1 MPDTGDTEIKR
12 QSCAFQEH
20 KFQLRSP
27 REIWGAND
35 AQSTLPEASLQEA
48 RGAQHDGG
56 TAEYEKHH
64 SKECSVCVLSSKGRE
79 G

>member
-20 KFQLRSP
+20 EFQLRSP

-48 RGAQHDGG
+48 RGAQHDAG
-56 TAEYEKHH
+56 TAEYEKT
-64 SKECSVCVLSSKGRE
+64 SLQGMFCVCVI
-79 G
+79 